1 MQLKRAAIESRTTM
15 LQVIIANKLDDGFV
29 VFLTEAGNWSPSIA
43 AGALA
48 DDDASASRLLDQAK
62 AAEQSN
68 VVIDPYLIE
77 VRIEKDQRIPTE
89 YREYIRAAG
98 PSVPIPS

>member
-1 MQLKRAAIESRTTM
+1 M

-29 VFLTEAGNWSPSIA
+29 VFLTAAGNWSPRIA
-43 AGALA
+43 DCAVAN
-48 DDDASASRLLDQAK
+48 DDASASQLLDQAK

-68 VVIDPYLIE
+68 IVIDPYLIE
-77 VRIEKDQRIPTE
+77 VRIENDQRIPTE
-89 YREYIRAAG
+89 YREYIRTAG